1 MNRSLDIV
9 IFGLTLSSSW
19 GNGHATTFRSLIAG
33 LAHLGHRVLFLE
45 RDQPWYAENRDLV
58 APAFCELDLYDDP
71 EEVLR
76 RHDARLR
83 RADAVLVCSYVPE
96 ATWLIDR
103 LAEIAAGR
111 LHFYDID
118 TPVTLDHL
126 GRGDAPYLARRQIPG
141 FETIFSF
148 AGGRTLGLLEETY
161 GARRALPLYCSVDPD
176 RYRPLDLP
184 RRWDLGYLGTHSDDR
199 LPGLES
205 LLLAPARARP
215 DLRFVV
221 AGSQYPASIDW
232 PANVERIEHL
242 PPDQHAGFYAS
253 QRFTLNLTRASMRRL
268 GHAPSVRIFEA
279 AACGTPV
286 ISDHWDGL
294 TDLLPD
300 GEAVRLASGT
310 ADVLAALALDDAAA
324 GRIGRAARA
333 RVLAGHT
340 GAIRAAELS
349 ATLGQS
355 AGLAVVS

>member
-1 MNRSLDIV
+1 MKRSLDIV

-19 GNGHATTFRSLIAG
+19 GNGHATTFRSLIEG
-33 LAHLGHRVLFLE
+33 LSRLGHRVLFLE

-58 APAFCELDLYDDP
+58 SPAYCELDLYDDP
-71 EEVLR
+71 NEALL

-83 RADAVLVCSYVPE
+83 HADAVLVCSYVPE

-103 LAEIAAGR
+103 LIEIAAGR

-126 GRGDAPYLARRQIPG
+126 ARGDASYLARRQIPM

-148 AGGRTLGLLEETY
+148 AGSRALRLLEETY

-221 AGSQYPASIDW
+221 AGSQYPTSIKW

-242 PPDQHAGFYAS
+242 PPQHHARFYCS

-279 AACGTPV
+279 AACGIPV
-286 ISDHWDGL
+286 ISDHSDGL

-300 GEAVRLASGT
+300 REAVRLAFGT
-310 ADVLAALALDDAAA
+310 GDVLAALGLDDAEA
-324 GRIGRAARA
+324 RCIGRAARE

-340 GAIRAAELS
+340 GAIRGAQLTEA
-349 ATLGQS
+349 LGQS
-355 AGLAVVS
+355 AGLFAVS